1 MDFPPECDQHDPS
14 HFTAVYISV
23 WTETSAVTRFS
34 PADRYLISVHRVW
47 PHTWNHDYIYWCYI
61 CVYAQ
66 TFNTGTE
73 PRISALNELEET
85 ICKLHWMYH
94 HSTYKPVISC
104 DFDVNTIKLS
114 IGVCTLSPYSL
125 YNCNLNMFRSI
136 IQIVSRHTVYG
147 HNCMYI
153 EIKKHLQI

>member
-1 MDFPPECDQHDPS
+1 MSDHIHETMITYTGVIF
-14 HFTAVYISV
+14 VYM
-23 WTETSAVTRFS
+23 
-34 PADRYLISVHRVW
+34 PKHLILGS
-47 PHTWNHDYIYWCYI
+47 
-61 CVYAQ
+61 
-66 TFNTGTE
+66 E

-104 DFDVNTIKLS
+104 DFDVNTIKLR

-136 IQIVSRHTVYG
+136 IQIVPVSRHTAYG
-147 HNCMYI
+147 PNCMYI